1 MLCALHSIPVYF
13 ISGLSYNAGQFWI
26 FFSLYLL
33 ANLISLVVVYTLC
46 FSAPNIAVA
55 NVMAGLVFTV
65 LSMFA
70 GFLIARNKIPDYWI
84 WLHYLDVNMYPI
96 EALLINEVKGMDFH
110 CSNSELVQVR
120 SYCYIT
126 FIYIYIWTWHILICS
141 FYSVPQVPIELA
153 AGGTATAN
161 YCPITTGEQYLD
173 SLGMSADNM
182 LRNSLVMVGWVLAL
196 FISSAFLLKCVVHQK
211 R

>member
-1 MLCALHSIPVYF
+1 VPVYF
-13 ISGLSYNAGQFWI
+13 ISHLQYDAGKFWI
-26 FFSLYLL
+26 FFALYLM

-84 WLHYLDVNMYPI
+84 WMHYLDVNMYPI
-96 EALLINEVKGMDFH
+96 EALLINEVKDLSFH
-110 CSNSELVQVR
+110 CSYSELVQV
-120 SYCYIT
+120 
-126 FIYIYIWTWHILICS
+126 
-141 FYSVPQVPIELA
+141 PIGNE
-153 AGGTATAN
+153 TAY
-161 YCPITTGEQYLD
+161 YCPITTGDEYLD
-173 SLGMSADNM
+173 SLGMSSNNL
-182 LRNSLVMVGWVLAL
+182 LRNSLVMLGWVLAL
-196 FISSAFLLKCVVHQK
+196 FTSSAMLLKCVVHQK

>member
-1 MLCALHSIPVYF
+1 MSSVPVYF
-13 ISGLSYNAGQFWI
+13 ISGLQYEAGKFWI
-26 FFSLYLL
+26 FFALYLL

-70 GFLIARNKIPDYWI
+70 GFLIVRDKIPDYWI

-110 CSNSELVQVR
+110 CSNSELVQV
-120 SYCYIT
+120 
-126 FIYIYIWTWHILICS
+126 LLPICV
-141 FYSVPQVPIELA
+141 Y
-153 AGGTATAN
+153 T
-161 YCPITTGEQYLD
+161 C
-173 SLGMSADNM
+173 
-182 LRNSLVMVGWVLAL
+182 
-196 FISSAFLLKCVVHQK
+196 
-211 R
+211 

>member
-1 MLCALHSIPVYF
+1 MYRERASRTYSSFIYLLSLIAIELPYILINTVTFVYARTHRRTHRVAVLNLCRVSCVSSVPVYF
-13 ISGLSYNAGQFWI
+13 ISGLQYEAGKFWI
-26 FFSLYLL
+26 FFALYLL

-96 EALLINEVKGMDFH
+96 EALLINEIKGMDFH
-110 CSNSELVQVR
+110 CSDSELVQVLLLLIFLVVFL
-120 SYCYIT
+120 YIE
-126 FIYIYIWTWHILICS
+126 IYIIL
-141 FYSVPQVPIELA
+141 Y
-153 AGGTATAN
+153 
-161 YCPITTGEQYLD
+161 
-173 SLGMSADNM
+173 
-182 LRNSLVMVGWVLAL
+182 R
-196 FISSAFLLKCVVHQK
+196 
-211 R
+211 

>member
-1 MLCALHSIPVYF
+1 MLRVACYSVPVYF
-13 ISGLSYNAGQFWI
+13 ISGLQYEADKFWI
-26 FFSLYLL
+26 FFALYLL

-46 FSAPNIAVA
+46 FSAPNIAVG

-70 GFLIARNKIPDYWI
+70 GFLIARDKIPDYWI

-120 SYCYIT
+120 SYC
-126 FIYIYIWTWHILICS
+126 IYIYIYISEYIWICAYILICS
-141 FYSVPQVPIELA
+141 NIHSIL
-153 AGGTATAN
+153 
-161 YCPITTGEQYLD
+161 
-173 SLGMSADNM
+173 
-182 LRNSLVMVGWVLAL
+182 
-196 FISSAFLLKCVVHQK
+196 
-211 R
+211 